1 MVGSSAA
8 APTGWRSDEH
18 ALPARHPD
26 REEVG
31 GGPIVGGLALGLVLG
46 LLWELLFIQTD
57 WRLGFSPPVWE
68 IVVGW
73 IGLSAFSAFVILVFG
88 FAGLAIYSTNTMAR
102 NPQSWDARQAVADA
116 RVRAAAF
123 TIGLGGLMAFGGA
136 VMWAFSRTGP
146 EFDEYGDRPLHRVHG
161 GDCRAGGGSSTSRR
175 ARTRPANPLG
185 PPFTRAFAIALNAA
199 L

>member
-1 MVGSSAA
+1 MSMPYRPDT
-8 APTGWRSDEH
+8 PTGK
-18 ALPARHPD
+18 
-26 REEVG
+26 EVG

-46 LLWELLFIQTD
+46 LLWELLLIQTD

-146 EFDEYGDRPLHRVHG
+146 EFEEYGGFARFTAFMGVIAVLAAVVYVKKDP
-161 GDCRAGGGSSTSRR
+161 DSTR
-175 ARTRPANPLG
+175 
-185 PPFTRAFAIALNAA
+185 
-199 L
+199 

>member
-1 MVGSSAA
+1 MSMPYRPDT
-8 APTGWRSDEH
+8 PTGK
-18 ALPARHPD
+18 
-26 REEVG
+26 EVG

-46 LLWELLFIQTD
+46 LLWELLLIQTD

-88 FAGLAIYSTNTMAR
+88 FAGLASDSTTTMAR
-102 NPQSWDARQAVADA
+102 TPQSWDARQAVADA

-146 EFDEYGDRPLHRVHG
+146 EFEEYGGFARFTAFMGVIAVLAAVVYVKKDP
-161 GDCRAGGGSSTSRR
+161 DSTR
-175 ARTRPANPLG
+175 
-185 PPFTRAFAIALNAA
+185 
-199 L
+199 